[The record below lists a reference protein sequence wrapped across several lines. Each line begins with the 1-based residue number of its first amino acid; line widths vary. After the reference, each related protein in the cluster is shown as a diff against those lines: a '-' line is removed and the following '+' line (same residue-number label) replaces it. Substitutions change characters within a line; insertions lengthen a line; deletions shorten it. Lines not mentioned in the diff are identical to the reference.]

1 MTEAKEANY
10 GFFRLRTLDKSRK
23 VKRMKTIFGIGVL
36 TLALLLTG
44 CTVSQHLNV
53 ATTPSKAEFTFNV
66 EEFFVDVLEDFSDFS
81 SDKSDQPIMDEAID
95 EFEALLSSAPSTT
108 AVAMKKIGT
117 NAWNGTFAF
126 SDLEK
131 LVRDLGAPQNQQL
144 LKTTPYSVT
153 FYLTLDTYDQ
163 LVPII
168 PFLADENFEAFGP
181 LYNQGLSAE
190 DYLEMISF
198 MLGEEG
204 PPAIE
209 QSTITLLL
217 ETPRP
222 IKTMTSGKKLTPT
235 TYEFSF
241 PLIDFL
247 LLDKPITFTVTW

>member
-1 MTEAKEANY
+1 M
-10 GFFRLRTLDKSRK
+10 
-23 VKRMKTIFGIGVL
+23 RMKTIHWIGILILVFL
-36 TLALLLTG
+36 LAG
-44 CTVSQHLNV
+44 CTVSQRLDFSP
-53 ATTPSKAEFTFNV
+53 APPKADFTFNV

-81 SDKSDQPIMDEAID
+81 TKKSDRPVMDQAID
-95 EFEALLSSAPSTT
+95 DFETLLDSAPSTK
-108 AVAMKKIGT
+108 AVQLDKTGV
-117 NAWNGTFAF
+117 NAWNGTFIF
-126 SDLEK
+126 SDVEN
-131 LVRDLGAPQNQQL
+131 LVRDLGAPKDQQL
-144 LKTTPYSVT
+144 LKATNDSIT
-153 FYLTLDTYDQ
+153 FYLTLETYPQ

-181 LYNQGLSAE
+181 VYNQGLSAD

-209 QSTITLLL
+209 QSTITLRVT
-217 ETPRP
+217 TPKP
-222 IKTMTSGKKLTPT
+222 IKSMTNGKKLDST

>member
-1 MTEAKEANY
+1 
-10 GFFRLRTLDKSRK
+10 
-23 VKRMKTIFGIGVL
+23 MKTIFGIGVL

-44 CTVSQHLNV
+44 CTVSQHFNV

-126 SDLEK
+126 AGLEK

-144 LKTTPYSVT
+144 LSTTPNSVT
-153 FYLTLDTYDQ
+153 YYLTLDTYHQ

-168 PFLADENFEAFGP
+168 PFLA
-181 LYNQGLSAE
+181 
-190 DYLEMISF
+190 
-198 MLGEEG
+198 
-204 PPAIE
+204 
-209 QSTITLLL
+209 
-217 ETPRP
+217 
-222 IKTMTSGKKLTPT
+222 
-235 TYEFSF
+235 
-241 PLIDFL
+241 
-247 LLDKPITFTVTW
+247 